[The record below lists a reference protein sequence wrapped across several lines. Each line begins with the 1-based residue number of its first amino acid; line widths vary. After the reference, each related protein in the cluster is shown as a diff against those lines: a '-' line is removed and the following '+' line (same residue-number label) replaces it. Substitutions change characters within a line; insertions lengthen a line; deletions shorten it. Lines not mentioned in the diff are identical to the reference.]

1 MTRRFQPKESAVMW
15 VIFPSNLFSALNLM
29 SCTYQTMRSTEEN
42 REIYTDG
49 LKKPLRDRLVNTNDI
64 VTIIL

>member
-1 MTRRFQPKESAVMW
+1 MW